1 MAIQIALQSSS
12 IGVPFPAAY
21 IRITR
26 FSGDKERM
34 TYSVDIY
41 ASAQA
46 RADNARPVGSDQF
59 RAVMADILGDVLPAL
74 YADLKTRAGY
84 EGAEDC

>member
-1 MAIQIALQSSS
+1 MAIQIALQNSS

-21 IRITR
+21 VRVAR

-59 RAVMADILGDVLPAL
+59 RAATTDISGDVLPAL
-74 YADLKTRAGY
+74 YADLKARAGY
-84 EGAEDC
+84 ENAEDC